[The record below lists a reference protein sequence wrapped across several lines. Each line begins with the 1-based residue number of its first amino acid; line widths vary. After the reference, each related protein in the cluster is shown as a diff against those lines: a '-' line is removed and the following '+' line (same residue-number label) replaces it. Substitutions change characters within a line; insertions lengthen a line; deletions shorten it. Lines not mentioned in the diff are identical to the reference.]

1 MGAPDGTCRSGCLIS
16 GTGVARC
23 ELTEGCSFSCSAS
36 SCTLTTA
43 CPENVIF
50 TPATI
55 CATARQLP
63 PKRTPINR
71 YVLLV
76 FSLRRQFLGAACKE
90 RHIKLHMKNFPP
102 TSVGLQVS
110 LGGIL
115 VVRIG
120 TAYPK

>member
-1 MGAPDGTCRSGCLIS
+1 MAGTPTGKFTCLIS
-16 GTGVARC
+16 GTATACGWITA
-23 ELTEGCSFSCSAS
+23 GCSFSCSAS
-36 SCTLTTA
+36 SWKLTTA

-50 TPATI
+50 TPADV

-102 TSVGLQVS
+102 TSVGLQVFQCS
-110 LGGIL
+110 
-115 VVRIG
+115 
-120 TAYPK
+120 